1 MSHIPFPPRKLLANE
16 NIPRS
21 LVNMLKNMG
30 VDIVWLGESSERGL
44 SDTQVITRANN
55 ENRVILTRDKDF
67 MRRALIEK
75 VATGVIF
82 LATPVT
88 KDNIPKLAKTI
99 SSLLAVAKS
108 KLTIIYN
115 DHVEF
120 YNL

>member
-30 VDIVWLGESSERGL
+30 IDIVWLGESGERGL
-44 SDTQVITRANN
+44 SDIQVITRANN

-99 SSLLAVAKS
+99 SKLLAVAKS
-108 KLTIIYN
+108 KLAIIYN
-115 DHVEF
+115 DHVEL
-120 YNL
+120 YSL

>member
-82 LATPVT
+82 L
-88 KDNIPKLAKTI
+88 L
-99 SSLLAVAKS
+99 
-108 KLTIIYN
+108 
-115 DHVEF
+115 HQ
-120 YNL
+120 

>member
-1 MSHIPFPPRKLLANE
+1 MSHIPFPPKKLLANE

-30 VDIVWLGESSERGL
+30 IDIVWLGESNERGL

-99 SSLLAVAKS
+99 SNLLTVAKS